1 MNVSTLSEQLV
12 SIITTRSSTQEP
24 DPEFD
29 LTLEMLR
36 RERDLTEALLRKD
49 QLIAAYGSAEAAMAA
64 LDHEATGKSE

>member
-1 MNVSTLSEQLV
+1 MSTLSKQLI
-12 SIITTRSSTQEP
+12 SLISTRSSTQDP

-49 QLIAAYGSAEAAMAA
+49 QLIEAYGSAEAALAA
-64 LDHEATGKSE
+64 LEHEATGRSD

>member
-1 MNVSTLSEQLV
+1 VSTLSKQLI
-12 SIITTRSSTQEP
+12 SLISTRSSTQEP

-49 QLIAAYGSAEAAMAA
+49 QLIAAYGSAEAALAV
-64 LDHEATGKSE
+64 LEHEVTGTSE

>member
-1 MNVSTLSEQLV
+1 MSTLGKQLI
-12 SIITTRSSTQEP
+12 SLISTRSSTQEP

>member
-1 MNVSTLSEQLV
+1 MSELGKKLIDLI
-12 SIITTRSSTQEP
+12 STRSSTQEP

-49 QLIAAYGSAEAAMAA
+49 QLIEAYGSAEAALAA
-64 LDHEATGKSE
+64 LEHEATGRSD

>member
-1 MNVSTLSEQLV
+1 VSTLSKQLI
-12 SIITTRSSTQEP
+12 SLISTRSSTQEP

-49 QLIAAYGSAEAAMAA
+49 QLIAAYGSAEAALAV
-64 LDHEATGKSE
+64 LEHETTGTSE